1 MTETLFGYRRSVQA
15 MTNRY
20 DERLGYPSTN
30 KQTNHWRK
38 TRMSASDQPIVHTPG
53 PWITSAKNG
62 RVVVALNDR
71 TNEKVATA
79 ASIGNPPVAWANA
92 QLIALAPELLQAC
105 RDVLDAIEQA
115 DLGGEVLWIK
125 RGSPIH
131 ESASDRLQD
140 VIERAT
146 YEPVV

>member
-1 MTETLFGYRRSVQA
+1 
-15 MTNRY
+15 
-20 DERLGYPSTN
+20 
-30 KQTNHWRK
+30 
-38 TRMSASDQPIVHTPG
+38 MSASDQPIVHTPG

-79 ASIGNPPVAWANA
+79 ASTGNPPVAWANA